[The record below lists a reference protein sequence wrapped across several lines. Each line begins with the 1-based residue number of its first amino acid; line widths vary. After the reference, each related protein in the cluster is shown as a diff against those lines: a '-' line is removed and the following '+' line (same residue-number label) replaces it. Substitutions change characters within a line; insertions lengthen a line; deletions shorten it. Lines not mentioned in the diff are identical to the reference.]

1 MYKWK
6 DSGRILD
13 LIDMM
18 IDSIHVIQ
26 VRTSHIKD
34 GNDFLLTPDDM
45 FVLDGVCMKLIFIG
59 ESVKTIDKL
68 SEGELFP
75 LYP

>member
-1 MYKWK
+1 
-6 DSGRILD
+6 
-13 LIDMM
+13 MM

-45 FVLDGVCMKLIFIG
+45 FVLDGVCMKLIL
-59 ESVKTIDKL
+59 SVKV
-68 SEGELFP
+68 
-75 LYP
+75 